1 MNNNKF
7 NDISKEYAENV
18 KKEIKKTSEGI
29 ITRIRLSIVLKLN
42 TMYTLRL
49 IGMLIFLNIAISI
62 IYGYA
67 VYKTNKSKVIE
78 SVSYIYQI
86 QKQQKDLPT
95 GIIEGVGHTEAINYY
110 FYDENNNLMYTN
122 NSETAE
128 LINTVFKIDNENSLK
143 TNENPFNSKEALNKK
158 INTLLNI
165 NYVYEKRLTTESG
178 DIKVVAQYGF
188 SNELNELKIIL
199 SILVLVEVVLIL
211 LSLSKATKG
220 TKKILK
226 PIDEMNNTVKNITI
240 NELNTRLNISG
251 TQNELKDLSITV
263 NDMLDRIQK
272 SYEVQ
277 NQFVSDASHELRTPI
292 AVIQGYVKLLDRWGK
307 EDQKVLQES
316 IDAIKSEA
324 ENMKK
329 LVENLLFLAR
339 GDKNTQEI
347 NFEIFTLENLMEEI
361 LKDTQLIDSNH
372 NIILERND
380 SVEIYG
386 DRKLIKQML
395 RIFIDNSIKYT
406 PIDGTIKLNSY
417 LEKKEVLIVIEDNGI
432 GISEEDLPKI
442 FNRFY
447 RADESRTRETGGTG
461 LGLSIARWI
470 VKSHKGQI
478 SVKSALDKG
487 TKIIIS
493 LPLNKDE

>member
-49 IGMLIFLNIAISI
+49 IGMLIFFNIAISI

-78 SVSYIYQI
+78 SVSYISQI

-95 GIIEGVGHTEAINYY
+95 GIIEGVGHTEGINYY
-110 FYDENNNLMYTN
+110 FYDENNNLMYAN

-165 NYVYEKRLTTESG
+165 NYVYEKRLTTENG

-188 SNELNELKIIL
+188 AKELNELKIIL
-199 SILVLVEVVLIL
+199 SILILVEVVLIL

-339 GDKNTQEI
+339 GDKNTQDI

-417 LEKKEVLIVIEDNGI
+417 LEKKEVLILIEDNGI